1 MRNILMELNKN
12 THIYVI
18 ETVSLKK
25 NKKTLFSFANK
36 TLYFH

>member
-18 ETVSLKK
+18 ETVLLKK
-25 NKKTLFSFANK
+25 TKNIVLICQ
-36 TLYFH
+36 